1 MKTEN
6 LIDFNP
12 LNACQGHAMS
22 TGYTAEQMAAEGPK
36 VSAYQEGLKPLL
48 ADLPALRKSN
58 QAWFHVFKLP
68 EVNIEKVI
76 QVGEEVRQNFK
87 DVVILGIGG
96 SDFGPRA
103 LFDMFLGSDDYNNL
117 YPNQRGVDDKLSPN
131 IHFFQSFDSRKCR
144 NFLNREGL
152 DLTQT
157 AFIVISKSGKTLET
171 RRNFEFFR
179 KKLIESLNNKG
190 LDPASHKDHFVLVTD
205 EAIDD
210 NGHPK
215 SVLLQEFW
223 DVPQQKS
230 TARAL
235 FPVPDGVGGRYSVFS
250 PVGLVPAAVMG
261 INIKEILKGLEE
273 GFNISQLPSENK
285 DNLAVQ
291 LATYQ
296 YLALQEGRNIQYFYA
311 FGEVFKYLVKWY
323 EQLVE
328 ESIGKRFT
336 NKKGEAIATDL
347 IVKPTVGT
355 TDNHSFV
362 QNLLGGTPKDKFV
375 VFLGAADYA
384 RSEDITGDDGVH
396 FDDNL
401 QATLEGTR
409 EAVCDEAI
417 PNVSLTLPKFAEREI
432 AQLMFLLEA
441 SIAYLGE
448 ALLELEGNTFL
459 QPDVEKYKIKT
470 MEALKKFSLKATV

>member
-1 MKTEN
+1 MKT
-6 LIDFNP
+6 
-12 LNACQGHAMS
+12 
-22 TGYTAEQMAAEGPK
+22 GYSAKQVKEVEPK
-36 VSAYQEGLKPLL
+36 LAAYQKGLRALL
-48 ADLPALRKSN
+48 TDLAALRKSN
-58 QAWFHVFKLP
+58 QAWYRVGHLP
-68 EVNIEKVI
+68 EVHLEKII
-76 QVGEEVRQNFK
+76 QTGEDLRKHFK
-87 DVVILGIGG
+87 DVVVLGIGG

-117 YPNQRGVDDKLSPN
+117 YPHQRGADSKQSPN

-152 DLTQT
+152 DLTKT

-179 KKLIESLNNKG
+179 KELKEALKNKKI
-190 LDPASHKDHFVLVTD
+190 AEAEHKKHFVLVTD
-205 EAIDD
+205 EAIDA

-223 DVPQQKS
+223 DVPSQKCQ
-230 TARAL
+230 ARAL
-235 FPVPDGVGGRYSVFS
+235 FPVPDGVGGRFSIFS
-250 PVGLVPAAVMG
+250 PVGLVPAAVLG
-261 INIKEILKGLEE
+261 INIKELLKGVEE
-273 GFNISQLPSENK
+273 GSAIAQIPSENS
-285 DNLAVQ
+285 DNIAAQ

-296 YLALQEGRNIQYFYA
+296 YLALKEGRNIHYFYA
-311 FGEVFKYLVKWY
+311 FGEAFKNLTKWY

-336 NKKGEAIATDL
+336 NKEGKKIATNL

-355 TDNHSFV
+355 IDNHSFV
-362 QNLLGGTPKDKFV
+362 QNLLGGTTEDKFV
-375 VFLGAADYA
+375 IFLGAQDYA
-384 RSEDITGDDGVH
+384 RSEDISGDDGVH

-409 EAVCDEAI
+409 QAVCEEEI
-417 PNVSLTLPKFAEREI
+417 PNVSLTVPRFAEKDLG
-432 AQLMFLLEA
+432 QLMFLLEA
-441 SIAYLGE
+441 SVAYLGE

-470 MEALKKFSLKATV
+470 MEALKRFEDKHV